1 MIEIIKEKISKNY
14 NLDENKWFFVSCFDI
29 NNNLILSNW
38 VLITDK
44 SLNKVIDMIYHWL
57 IEKNNNI
64 KTIICDIVTSTQQ
77 KATLEEVN
85 NINLSNEGI
94 CIQTIDNSKSWVLL
108 PWTSWIHNI
117 QEAFNAVKKKN
128 NIEWN
133 INIYSFKTD
142 RITII

>member
-64 KTIICDIVTSTQQ
+64 KTISGKD
-77 KATLEEVN
+77 A
-85 NINLSNEGI
+85 
-94 CIQTIDNSKSWVLL
+94 VLIFWEPVL
-108 PWTSWIHNI
+108 PDFLKFAI
-117 QEAFNAVKKKN
+117 
-128 NIEWN
+128 
-133 INIYSFKTD
+133 SF
-142 RITII
+142 